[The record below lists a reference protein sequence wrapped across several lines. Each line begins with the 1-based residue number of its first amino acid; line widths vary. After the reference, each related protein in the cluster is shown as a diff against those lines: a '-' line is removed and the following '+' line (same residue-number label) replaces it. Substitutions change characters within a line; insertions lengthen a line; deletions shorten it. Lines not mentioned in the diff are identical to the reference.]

1 MIELINED
9 MKTIII
15 AVFHM
20 FKNGEKRL
28 ERHTKKKTKIEF
40 PELKMA
46 MCNTKNILNGINN
59 KYCKIQD

>member
-15 AVFHM
+15 AIFHM

-28 ERHTKKKTKIEF
+28 ERHTKKRPK
-40 PELKMA
+40 
-46 MCNTKNILNGINN
+46 LNF
-59 KYCKIQD
+59 QS

>member
-9 MKTIII
+9 TKTIII

-28 ERHTKKKTKIEF
+28 ERHTKIEF